1 MAAGGATARQRSFT
15 ARIHSTAPP
24 RGAFLC
30 MARFDEPI
38 EPMTLGSM
46 RANGVRS
53 LALSCLTYH
62 HETVINAD
70 KLPDQDSRKNLQE
83 LWRQI
88 HGRRSTQNSKR
99 PPLHRTQSGVRQ
111 IHHLVPPHRQVSLIW
126 KWYQIAPTLTNI
138 HKSCGA
144 GMRGY
149 MPSGASRQRQRVL
162 VGPLARW
169 PRGGALRC
177 RTCARPLD
185 VM

>member
-1 MAAGGATARQRSFT
+1 MAAGRATARQRSFT

-30 MARFDEPI
+30 MVRFDEPF

-46 RANGVRS
+46 RANRVRA
-53 LALSCLTYH
+53 LALSCLTCP

-70 KLPDQDSRKNLQE
+70 KRPDQDWRKDLQE
-83 LWRQI
+83 PCPQI
-88 HGRRSTQNSKR
+88 HGRRSSQNAKR
-99 PPLHRTQSGVRQ
+99 PPSTSNAVRRSSNPSPRSPKSPSQPDMEVVSGCPALTNLHKTLQRGNARLHAVRS
-111 IHHLVPPHRQVSLIW
+111 V
-126 KWYQIAPTLTNI
+126 APTPT
-138 HKSCGA
+138 G
-144 GMRGY
+144 
-149 MPSGASRQRQRVL
+149 L

-185 VM
+185 GM